1 MRHGMR
7 VYFLTIILFI
17 TSSPVFSKDIV
28 NTVVQK
34 YLEQKIP
41 VDVFNQ
47 NNAPWEHG
55 IYSINVLKNGDP
67 SFTSTDKSIKATLP
81 IRVDLNAKINKQI
94 GYMNLT
100 VGCKSRFYTNGKLEL
115 TPLLDKG
122 YKEANATINI
132 TLPEVNMDC
141 EGLKIPI
148 TPHLN
153 QLIKGNK
160 IKWEKDIKYAYKNIW
175 KNNK

>member
-1 MRHGMR
+1 MRFC
-7 VYFLTIILFI
+7 FLTIILI
-17 TSSPVFSKDIV
+17 STSYPVFSKDIV

-41 VDVFNQ
+41 VDVFNR

-67 SFTSTDKSIKATLP
+67 SFTSTDKSINAILP
-81 IRVDLNAKINKQI
+81 IRVDLNAEIKKQI

-115 TPLLDKG
+115 IPILEKG
-122 YKEANATINI
+122 YTEAKATINVS
-132 TLPEVNMDC
+132 LPEVNMDC
-141 EGLKIPI
+141 DGLKIPI
-148 TPHLN
+148 TSHLN
-153 QLIKGNK
+153 QIIKANK
-160 IKWEKDIKYAYKNIW
+160 KKWENEIKYAYKNIW